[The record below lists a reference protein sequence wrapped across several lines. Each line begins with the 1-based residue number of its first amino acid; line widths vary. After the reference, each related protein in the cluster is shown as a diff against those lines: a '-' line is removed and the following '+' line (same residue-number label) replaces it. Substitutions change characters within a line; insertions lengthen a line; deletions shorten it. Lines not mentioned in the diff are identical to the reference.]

1 MSAPPPKPPK
11 PTKPT
16 PVASESTGEAT
27 PAVNEFGEST
37 AETNVASIL
46 ALDQEDESLR
56 KYKESLLGSAAHG
69 DLGDTTDPRRLVIE
83 EFRVVFA
90 PEESL
95 SDVVHNLSTKE
106 GIDKLATEGITM
118 KEGVKFKFRITF
130 RVQHSIL
137 AGIKFVNTMTRM
149 MISESEELTLGS
161 YPPSSTPHV
170 FEFPKWDY
178 SEAPRGMM
186 FRGKYKVN
194 NSFIDSSKKKHLDFE
209 YECNIVK

>member
-11 PTKPT
+11 PPSFVPKDGD
-16 PVASESTGEAT
+16 STTE
-27 PAVNEFGEST
+27 
-37 AETNVASIL
+37 NVATAKVADIL
-46 ALDQEDESLR
+46 ALNPEDESLR

-69 DLGDTTDPRRLVIE
+69 DLGDTSDPRKLIIE
-83 EFRVVFA
+83 EFRIVFA
-90 PEESL
+90 PEENLPDIVHTL
-95 SDVVHNLSTKE
+95 SSPA
-106 GIDKLATEGITM
+106 GITKLATDGVTM
-118 KEGVKFKFRITF
+118 KEGVKFKFKITF
-130 RVQHSIL
+130 RVQHVIL

-149 MISESEELTLGS
+149 MISESEELMLGS

-178 SEAPRGMM
+178 SEAPKGMM

-194 NSFIDSSKKKHLDFE
+194 NSFIDSGKNKHLDFE